1 MDPTFFRSPEEFHA
15 WLQNHHA
22 SERELLLGF
31 YKKRS
36 GVTSFTQA
44 QAVVEAL
51 CFGWIDGHVKALDE
65 NRYTARFTPR
75 KPHSIWSAVNIRR
88 AEQLIA
94 QGRMEASGLSTY
106 TERDPRQAGKY
117 SFENRIQSL
126 DTADEATFR
135 ANAPAWTFFQ
145 TQPPSYRRA
154 AIWWVVSAKTDAT
167 RRKRLVT
174 LIQDS
179 AERRRLKHLTSTTS
193 ASRKTA
199 DTTADT

>member
-1 MDPTFFRSPEEFHA
+1 MEPTFFRSPEEFRA
-15 WLQNHHA
+15 WLEEHH
-22 SERELLLGF
+22 STEQELLLGF

-36 GVTSFTQA
+36 GVTGFTQS
-44 QAVVEAL
+44 QAVDEAL

-94 QGRMEASGLSTY
+94 DGRMEASGLKTF
-106 TERDPRQAGKY
+106 TERDLRQAGRY
-117 SFENRIQSL
+117 SFENHPQSL
-126 DTADEATFR
+126 DAADQAQFV
-135 ANAPAWTFFQ
+135 ANDDAWTFFSAQ
-145 TQPPSYRRA
+145 APSYQRT

-167 RRKRLVT
+167 RRRRLAT

-179 AERRRLKHLTSTTS
+179 AEGRLLKHLSYGG
-193 ASRKTA
+193 RKPKQA
-199 DTTADT
+199 